1 MQAQK
6 RFYTTIGL
14 LFMFGFLLALP
25 ACQEMA
31 APQSTLELSFS
42 GSGSG
47 KVRITPPDTDFTTGT
62 IQSYPAGTQVTLTA
76 TPDAGST
83 FLSWSGDCS
92 GSGSCILILDSNKQ
106 VTASFSIQASGA
118 LTVYGPGD
126 FNGNTLT
133 VQLPGLQPSDYVALI
148 PVYAGQDSSGTDPD
162 GIQYAIT
169 TQNVAAASL
178 SRAEDVAPAEPTVP
192 TDVPALQASHEFAA
206 HARSAGLK
214 PLNQQ
219 KAVTLGFN
227 DNCPGPYQVGVTQCD
242 FWVFTDVSTSPPT
255 QALINATVQYVS
267 ASAVWFIEDGLTGD
281 DVVSASE
288 LGALANTFENT
299 VWPTVSTTFGDA
311 ADFDG
316 NGKIFIVLSP
326 KVGNAG
332 LFGYVYS
339 ADLYL
344 DSGSPPRSN
353 EGDIFYATTP
363 GPPINLY
370 SWPRDAF
377 LNIALP
383 GTMAHELKHLVAT
396 GYRVAAGFPLEEI
409 WIEEPS
415 AEVAKELSGFGT
427 AQGQIQSRASDALA
441 NPEAFRIVYA
451 TRPGGSEGR
460 AIYGF
465 NFLLM
470 WRAHE
475 KVGASLWKPWVQS
488 SLVGIANFEAA
499 TGQSFADA
507 LVDWAL
513 TLLFDDTARLAGY
526 EYQNLAL
533 RDGSW
538 QTLYYQLLATVSN
551 RVLRS
556 MAFYV
561 GRGTG
566 ADATVTLTVS
576 DPLRM
581 RVAVVRFA
589 GPLPY

>member
-1 MQAQK
+1 MQAYK
-6 RFYTTIGL
+6 RSYTFGPLLLLGL
-14 LFMFGFLLALP
+14 VSLLA
-25 ACQEMA
+25 ACQGA
-31 APQSTLELSFS
+31 TAPQSTLELSFS

-47 KVRITPPDTDFTTGT
+47 KVRITPPDVEFTAGT
-62 IQSYPAGTQVTLTA
+62 TQSYAAGTQVTLTA

-83 FLSWSGDCS
+83 FLGWSGDCS
-92 GSGSCILILDSNKQ
+92 GSGSCVLTLDTDKR
-106 VTASFSIQASGA
+106 VTASFSTQASGA

-133 VQLPGLQPSDYVALI
+133 VQLPGLQPADYVALI

-169 TQNVAAASL
+169 TQNVATASL
-178 SRAEDVAPAEPTVP
+178 GQAADAGPAGPRVP
-192 TDVPALQASHEFAA
+192 SDAAALQASRAFVAE
-206 HARSAGLK
+206 ARSAGIE
-214 PLNQQ
+214 PLNRQVGAQ
-219 KAVTLGFN
+219 GFS
-227 DNCPGPYQVGVTQCD
+227 DNCPGPYQAGVTQCD

-267 ASAVWFIEDGLTGD
+267 ASAVWFVEDGLTGD
-281 DVVSASE
+281 DVLSASE
-288 LGALANTFENT
+288 LGALANTFET
-299 VWPTVSTTFGDA
+299 AVWPTIGTTFGNA

-344 DSGSPPRSN
+344 DSGSAPRSN

-370 SWPRDAF
+370 SWTRDAF
-377 LNIALP
+377 LNVALP
-383 GTMAHELKHLVAT
+383 GTMAHELKHLVAM

-427 AQGQIQSRASDALA
+427 AQGRIQSRASDALA
-441 NPEAFRIVYA
+441 NPEAFRIVHA
-451 TRPGGSEGR
+451 TRPSGAEGR

-488 SLVGIANFEAA
+488 NLVGIANFEAA

-538 QTLYYQLLATVSN
+538 QTLYYQPLAAVSN
-551 RVLRS
+551 RTLRS

-566 ADATVTLTVS
+566 ADATVTLSVS
-576 DPLRM
+576 DPSRM

>member
-1 MQAQK
+1 MQAYK
-6 RFYTTIGL
+6 RSYTLGL
-14 LFMFGFLLALP
+14 LLLLGLVLVLA
-25 ACQEMA
+25 ACQSA
-31 APQSTLELSFS
+31 APPQFTLELAFS
-42 GSGSG
+42 GSGGG
-47 KVRITPPDTDFTTGT
+47 KVRITPPDTEFTTGT
-62 IQSYPAGTQVTLTA
+62 TQSYAAGTQVTLTA
-76 TPDAGST
+76 TPAAGST
-83 FLSWSGDCS
+83 FLGWSGDCS
-92 GSGSCILILDSNKQ
+92 GSGSCVLTLDDDKF
-106 VTASFSIQASGA
+106 VTASFSTQASGA

-133 VQLPGLQPSDYVALI
+133 VQLPGLQPADYVALI

-162 GIQYAIT
+162 GIQYAIA
-169 TQNVAAASL
+169 TQNVATASL
-178 SRAEDVAPAEPTVP
+178 GPAAEAGPVGPFVP
-192 TDVPALQASHEFAA
+192 TDAPALQASRDFAA
-206 HARSAGLK
+206 RARDSGLE
-214 PLNQQ
+214 PLNRQVEAQ
-219 KAVTLGFN
+219 GFS
-227 DNCPGPYQVGVTQCD
+227 DNCPGPYQAGATQCD
-242 FWVFTDVSTSPPT
+242 FWVFTDIGTSPPT
-255 QALINATVQYVS
+255 QTLINATVQYVS
-267 ASAVWFIEDGLTGD
+267 ASAVWFVEDGLTGD
-281 DVVSASE
+281 DVLSASE
-288 LGALANTFENT
+288 LAALANTFETT
-299 VWPTVSTTFGDA
+299 VWPTIGTTFGNA

-339 ADLYL
+339 ADLYV
-344 DSGSPPRSN
+344 DSGSAPRSN

-370 SWPRDAF
+370 SWTRDAF
-377 LNIALP
+377 LNVALP
-383 GTMAHELKHLVAT
+383 GTMAHELKHLVAM
-396 GYRVAAGFPLEEI
+396 GYRVANGFPLEEI

-427 AQGQIQSRASDALA
+427 AQGRIQSRASDALA
-441 NPEAFRIVYA
+441 NPEAFRIVHA
-451 TRPGGSEGR
+451 TRPPGAEGR

-475 KVGASLWKPWVQS
+475 KAGASLWKPWVQS
-488 SLVGIANFEAA
+488 DLVGIANFEAA

-513 TLLFDDTARLAGY
+513 TLLFDDTAQLAGY

-538 QTLYYQLLATVSN
+538 QTLYYQPLAAVSN
-551 RVLRS
+551 RTLRS

-566 ADATVTLTVS
+566 ADASVALTVS
-576 DPLRM
+576 DPSRM